1 MITRTLTWKT
11 TVRFAALVT
20 VTTALVLAA
29 GGWLLQRQM
38 RRGLGVLHEGEAREL
53 LGFLA
58 GAARTPEA
66 VRARVLRDS
75 EGDAEWFFIQIHD
88 ADGRVLFRSANL
100 GTAILPDL
108 SPASERRVVKLA
120 GVGEV
125 QLSELREDGWH
136 IQVGSPL
143 TAEHLLV
150 TDYVQ
155 VSVVLLGVAGF
166 GALALG
172 YGFSRV
178 TLRPLRA
185 IAETARR
192 IGGENL
198 RERIPVPDTKDELAE
213 LGRLLNQTFD
223 RLETSFEQVRRFSA
237 DASHELKTPLAL
249 MRLNA
254 ERLRG
259 RLARGEADETAVD
272 DIVESVGRMQ
282 TVIERLLFI
291 ARADGG
297 ALPID
302 FKPVAPGRLAAELK
316 EDADALLEEAGARFR
331 VGVCA
336 DGELRGDAALLRQ
349 LLLNLVANAA
359 TPAGGRGGVHRH
371 AGRGRLAADGDGRGP
386 GIAGGAVGT
395 DFRSLRALHGGRG
408 GGGRARGGR
417 RGGARAGAGDLSEH
431 RASARRHDPRPQP
444 RRRETGAA
452 GGGGAAGVRW
462 GKRRMNANARRLASG
477 RGLSLV
483 IAKCL
488 DEISAPKG
496 PEMVRGAPVPGA
508 PAGVS
513 PAVSER

>member
-359 TPAGGRGGVHRH
+359 RVSPRGGEVVFTATRAGGGWSLVVADEGPGLPEEQLERIFGRFVRYTEAGAGEAGRAEGGV
-371 AGRGRLAADGDGRGP
+371 AGHGLGLA
-386 GIAGGAVGT
+386 IC
-395 DFRSLRALHGGRG
+395 RSIVHLHGGTIH
-408 GGGRARGGR
+408 ARNR
-417 RGGARAGAGDLSEH
+417 D
-431 RASARRHDPRPQP
+431 D
-444 RRRETGAA
+444 
-452 GGGGAAGVRW
+452 
-462 GKRRMNANARRLASG
+462 GKP
-477 RGLSLV
+477 GLRVVVEL
-483 IAKCL
+483 
-488 DEISAPKG
+488 
-496 PEMVRGAPVPGA
+496 PG
-508 PAGVS
+508 
-513 PAVSER
+513 